1 MTKNKGSF
9 WKNNIKKIKKERK
22 ERSIKQ
28 EAQKKKARIKIE
40 AQKKAREEIE
50 RKESKRLL
58 QEEAER
64 KEIQKTYEKEQEE
77 EAKRIR
83 EAKEEAERKEIQK
96 TYGKEQEPELNYEH
110 KLLLDTMIVYD
121 IFTDNMDVITKLKN
135 YEGSSNLL
143 FLVLRRII
151 IEFQN
156 MMKDK
161 FGESVQYDKVIEK
174 LSLLGKV
181 EVISHDHNSPLA
193 RKATELSESGKYYNE
208 KTGVDLSET
217 DCFLLQFAI
226 EKSCTLVTSDK
237 ALIDATIENG
247 GEVFN
252 PREI

>member
-28 EAQKKKARIKIE
+28 EAKKKEARIEAEVKKKAK
-40 AQKKAREEIE
+40 EEIE
-50 RKESKRLL
+50 RKEV
-58 QEEAER
+58 
-64 KEIQKTYEKEQEE
+64 

-110 KLLLDTMIVYD
+110 ELLLDTMIVYD

-208 KTGVDLSET
+208 KTGATISPT
-217 DCFLLQFAI
+217 DCFLLQCAI
-226 EKSCTLVTSDK
+226 EFSCTLITDDR
-237 ALIDATIENG
+237 ALIDATIENEG
-247 GEVFN
+247 DVFN
-252 PREI
+252 PREP

>member
-28 EAQKKKARIKIE
+28 EAKKKEVRIEAEVKKKAK
-40 AQKKAREEIE
+40 EEIE
-50 RKESKRLL
+50 RKEV
-58 QEEAER
+58 
-64 KEIQKTYEKEQEE
+64 

-110 KLLLDTMIVYD
+110 ELLLDTMIVYD
-121 IFTDNMDVITKLKN
+121 VFTDNMDVITKLKN
-135 YEGSSNLL
+135 YEGSKNSL

-151 IEFQN
+151 IEFLN
-156 MMKDK
+156 MMKVK
-161 FGESVQYDKVIEK
+161 GKVVKYDKVIEK

-181 EVISHDHNSPLA
+181 EEISTDHNSPLGNT
-193 RKATELSESGKYYNE
+193 ATELYWSGKYANK
-208 KTGVDLSET
+208 KTGATLSET
-217 DCFLLQFAI
+217 DCFLFQYAI
-226 EKSCTLVTSDK
+226 EYSCTLITDDR

-247 GEVFN
+247 GDVFN

>member
-28 EAQKKKARIKIE
+28 EAKKKEARIEAEVKKKAK
-40 AQKKAREEIE
+40 EEIE
-50 RKESKRLL
+50 RKEV
-58 QEEAER
+58 
-64 KEIQKTYEKEQEE
+64 

-110 KLLLDTMIVYD
+110 ELLLDTVTVLDVFSNDMV
-121 IFTDNMDVITKLKN
+121 VITKLKN
-135 YEGSSNLL
+135 YEGSNNSL
-143 FLVLRRII
+143 FLVLDRII
-151 IEFQN
+151 KEFRSVN
-156 MMKDK
+156 K
-161 FGESVQYDKVIEK
+161 FEDGKYVQPEEVITK
-174 LSLLGKV
+174 LSLLG
-181 EVISHDHNSPLA
+181 EVNVVKLDWNSPLVH
-193 RKATELSESGKYYNE
+193 KATELCESRKYYNK
-208 KTGVDLSET
+208 KTGVYLSLT
-217 DCFLLQFAI
+217 DCLLLQYAI
-226 EKSCTLVTSDK
+226 ENSCTLATSDK

>member
-1 MTKNKGSF
+1 MVNKKNKGNF

-28 EAQKKKARIKIE
+28 EAKKKEARIEAEVKKKAK
-40 AQKKAREEIE
+40 EEIE
-50 RKESKRLL
+50 RKEV
-58 QEEAER
+58 
-64 KEIQKTYEKEQEE
+64 

-110 KLLLDTMIVYD
+110 ELLLDTMIVYD

-174 LSLLGKV
+174 LSLLGNVK
-181 EVISHDHNSPLA
+181 VISHDHNSPLA

-208 KTGVDLSET
+208 KTGATISPT
-217 DCFLLQFAI
+217 DCFLLQCAI
-226 EKSCTLVTSDK
+226 EFSCTLATDDRV
-237 ALIDATIENG
+237 LIDATRENG
-247 GEVFN
+247 GEIFN